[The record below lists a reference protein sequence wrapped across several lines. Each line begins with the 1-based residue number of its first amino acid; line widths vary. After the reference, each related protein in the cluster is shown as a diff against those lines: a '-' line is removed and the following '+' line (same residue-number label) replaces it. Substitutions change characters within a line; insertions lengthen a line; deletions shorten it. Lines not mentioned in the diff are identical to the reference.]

1 MKFGWISA
9 IRDNLVE
16 IGNERKRSRIML
28 AIGLSLLASLC
39 YACAGIFAQRG
50 LHQLPTPW
58 GAWITLVVNSLFL
71 WLLHLLVSPEAPI
84 FISANLIFVFIGF
97 FVPGLTR
104 VLNFRGIRT
113 LGASVTST
121 VINST
126 PMFATALAVIFLG
139 ERPGLVVLSGLGVIV
154 GGLTAISWGGGRGWW
169 SQLELFYPLLAA
181 VFFAGKDVLARWG
194 MGITGQPILAVAIA
208 SITGTVEVYFLL
220 SWIQGDRF
228 RLPPPRIFFWFAIS
242 GLFTGGSFVFQYLAL
257 FIENVSIVSPI
268 VNTYSVFV
276 LVLAPLLARG
286 IERVTL
292 RKVIGAVGVV
302 AGVAL
307 ISIGRS

>member
-9 IRDNLVE
+9 IRGSLVE
-16 IGNERKRSRIML
+16 IGSERKRSRIML

-71 WLLHLLVSPEAPI
+71 WLLHFLFSPEAAI
-84 FISANLIFVFIGF
+84 FVAPNLIFVLIGF

-104 VLNFRGIRT
+104 MLNFRGIQT

-126 PMFATALAVIFLG
+126 PMFATVLAVMFLG
-139 ERPGLVVLSGLGVIV
+139 ERPGLRILAGLGVIV
-154 GGLTAISWGGGRGWW
+154 GGLTAISWGGGRGSW
-169 SQLELFYPLLAA
+169 SRLELFYPLLAA
-181 VFFAGKDVLARWG
+181 LFFAGKDVLARWG
-194 MGITGQPILAVAIA
+194 MGITGQPILAIAIA
-208 SITGTVEVYFLL
+208 SITGTVEVYLLL

-228 RLPPPRIFFWFAIS
+228 RLPPPRISLWFAIS
-242 GLFTGGSFVFQYLAL
+242 GLFTGGSFVLQYLAL

-276 LVLAPLLARG
+276 LLLAPLLARG
-286 IERVTL
+286 IEKVTL
-292 RKVIGAVGVV
+292 RKVVGALLVALGVV
-302 AGVAL
+302 L
-307 ISIGRS
+307 ISLGKA